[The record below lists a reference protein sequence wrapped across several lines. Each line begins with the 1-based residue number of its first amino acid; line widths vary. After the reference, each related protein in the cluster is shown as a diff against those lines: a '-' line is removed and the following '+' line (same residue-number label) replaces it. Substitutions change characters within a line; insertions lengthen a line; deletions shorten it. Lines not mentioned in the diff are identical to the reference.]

1 MISSGCGRQVQNR
14 CRFKNNVAVKLAM
27 RISLIAVGTRMPAWV
42 ETGVAE
48 YRKRLPPEISFEIR
62 EIALGKRGKNADI
75 VRAMQEEGD
84 AMQAAIA
91 ARDRVIA
98 LDVRGKSLSTEQL
111 AGKLAQWQMEG
122 DDISLLV
129 GGPDGLAPACLER
142 AAERW
147 SLSALTLPHPLVR
160 VLLAE
165 QLYRAWTINSNHP
178 YHRS

>member
-1 MISSGCGRQVQNR
+1 
-14 CRFKNNVAVKLAM
+14 M

-48 YRKRLPPEISFEIR
+48 YRKRLPPEISFETR

-75 VRAMQEEGD
+75 TRAMAEEGA
-84 AMQAAIA
+84 AMLAAIG

-98 LDVRGKSLSTEQL
+98 LDVRGKALSTEQL
-111 AGKLAQWQMEG
+111 AEKLAAWQMHG
-122 DDISLLV
+122 DDVSLLV
-129 GGPDGLAPACLER
+129 GGPDGLANVCLER
-142 AAERW
+142 ASERW

-165 QLYRAWTINSNHP
+165 QLYRAWSINHNHP